1 MGTQD
6 IINLIIGLGC
16 AGFGWL
22 LKTVWAAV
30 VELQLSDKNLADKV
44 ASIELVVAGEYVR
57 KEEFRDDFKTLS
69 RAIFA
74 KLDKIEDKQ
83 DALQCRIDNKAD
95 KHLV

>member
-1 MGTQD
+1 MNSQD
-6 IINLIIGLGC
+6 IINLIIGISC

-22 LKTVWAAV
+22 LKTIWAAV
-30 VELQLSDKNLADKV
+30 LELQVTDKNLADKV
-44 ASIELVVAGEYVR
+44 ASIELVVAGEYVK

-83 DALQCRIDNKAD
+83 DALQCKLDGKAD
-95 KHLV
+95 RH